1 MQLVSVESTEL
12 KLPTLTLV
20 LRLFLDLTEHLV
32 AIKDGLALLLDLLLP
47 TLLRALHS
55 LQHRVPSVLGS
66 VSSRTHLL
74 RVLFIVQWLYVR
86 VLFADEWIHQQQ
98 EQHVKQQ
105 CTQNGKVD
113 DDRHLDGV
121 AASFLILALTQQTVG
136 LHIMTRN
143 RHRVHYMQA
152 VTILLRDISVVHI
165 AGYVSIW
172 RADTLAAN
180 ILKVLSLGNK
190 HFIKETQDYDE
201 RYSSA

>member
-1 MQLVSVESTEL
+1 MSVESTEL

-20 LRLFLDLTEHLV
+20 LKLLLGLTEHLV
-32 AIKDGLALLLDLLLP
+32 AIKDSLSLFLDLLLP

-55 LQHRVPSVLGS
+55 LQHSVSSVQGS
-66 VSSRTHLL
+66 VSPWTHLL
-74 RVLFIVQWLYVR
+74 RVLFIVQRLYVR

-98 EQHVKQQ
+98 EQHVEQQ
-105 CTQNGKVD
+105 CTQNGEVD

-152 VTILLRDISVVHI
+152 VTVLLRDISVVHV
-165 AGYVSIW
+165 A
-172 RADTLAAN
+172 
-180 ILKVLSLGNK
+180 
-190 HFIKETQDYDE
+190 
-201 RYSSA
+201 